1 MALIQWWMLPVVALV
16 LGVVFWLLLRHRRRR
31 PAAVPVAHTERL
43 TALPGYTAALRRYRV
58 TLAAA
63 LALVLGLVVALGVAA
78 ARLTSV
84 SALDPQKKNRDI
96 ILCMD
101 VSGSMLSFN
110 AEVVDVFERLARGFD
125 GERIGMVIFN
135 SSAVQVFPLTDDYE
149 FVAEQ
154 LATAGKAFDFSSSD
168 IEFFAG
174 TFTGTGS
181 SLIGDGLATCVN
193 SFDQKGRP
201 RTRSV
206 VLSTDNRLAGR
217 PLYTLTESAELARR
231 DGIRVYGL
239 NPAEIGSG
247 GGRDRASATMQ
258 QAVESTDGDYY
269 AIDDAGTGGDAV
281 EQIIA
286 RVQSREATALTA
298 APQAATGDRPNGLLV
313 AALLG
318 VVLLLPVAWRL
329 RR

>member
-43 TALPGYTAALRRYRV
+43 TALPGYTAALRRYR
-58 TLAAA
+58 TSLAAA

>member
-1 MALIQWWMLPVVALV
+1 MALIQWWMLPIVAVV
-16 LGVVFWLLLRHRRRR
+16 LGVVLWLLLRHRRRR
-31 PAAVPVAHTERL
+31 AAAVPVAHSERL
-43 TALPGYTAALRRYRV
+43 TALPGYAAALRRYRI

-63 LALVLGLVVALGVAA
+63 LALVLGLVVALAVAA
-78 ARLTSV
+78 ARPTSI
-84 SALDPQKKNRDI
+84 SALDPQKRNRDI

-110 AEVVDVFERLARGFD
+110 AEVVDVFERLARGFN

-154 LATAGKAFDFSSSD
+154 LATAGRAFDFSSSD

-193 SFDQKGRP
+193 SFDQKGQP
-201 RTRSV
+201 RTRSI

-217 PLYTLTESAELARR
+217 PLYTITEAAGLAGR

-239 NPAEIGSG
+239 NPAQFGVGS
-247 GGRDRASATMQ
+247 GRDRAGAQMQ
-258 QAVESTDGDYY
+258 QAVESTNGDYY
-269 AIDDAGTGGDAV
+269 AIDDSGAV
-281 EQIIA
+281 AQIIT
-286 RVQSREATALTA
+286 RVQSREATALTS
-298 APQAATGDRPNGLLV
+298 APRAVVGDRPNGVLV
-313 AALLG
+313 AALIG
-318 VVLLLPVAWRL
+318 VALLLPLAWRL

>member
-1 MALIQWWMLPVVALV
+1 MALIQWWMLFLVPVV
-16 LGVVFWLLLRHRRRR
+16 LGVVVWLLARHRRRR
-31 PAAVPVAHTERL
+31 AAAVPVAHSERL
-43 TALPGYTAALRRYRV
+43 TALPGWAAALRRYRI
-58 TLAAA
+58 TLAAG
-63 LALVLGLVVALGVAA
+63 LALVLGLIVVLGVAA
-78 ARLTSV
+78 ARPAST

-110 AEVVDVFERLARGFD
+110 AEVVDVFERLARGFN

-135 SSAVQVFPLTDDYE
+135 SSAVQVFPLTDDYD

-174 TFTGTGS
+174 TFTGSGS

-193 SFDQKGRP
+193 SFDQKGQP
-201 RTRSV
+201 RTRSI

-217 PLYTLTESAELARR
+217 PLYTITEAATLAKQA
-231 DGIRVYGL
+231 GIRVYGL
-239 NPAEIGSG
+239 NPAQFGLG
-247 GGRDRASATMQ
+247 TARDRASAQMQ
-258 QAVESTDGDYY
+258 QAIESTDGDYY
-269 AIDDAGTGGDAV
+269 AIDDADAV
-281 EQIIA
+281 AQIIA
-286 RVQSREATALTA
+286 RVQSREATALVA
-298 APQAATGDRPNGLLV
+298 APRASTGDRPNGVLV
-313 AALLG
+313 AALIG
-318 VVLLLPVAWRL
+318 VALLLPAAWRL

>member
-1 MALIQWWMLPVVALV
+1 MALIQWWMLPVVAVV
-16 LGVVFWLLLRHRRRR
+16 LGVVVWLLLRHRRRR
-31 PAAVPVAHTERL
+31 GAAVPVAHTERL
-43 TALPGYTAALRRYRV
+43 TALPGYAAALRRYRV

-63 LALVLGLVVALGVAA
+63 IALVLGLVVALGVAA
-78 ARLTSV
+78 ARPTST

-110 AEVVDVFERLARGFD
+110 AEVVDVFERLARGFN

-193 SFDQKGRP
+193 SFDQKGQP
-201 RTRSV
+201 RTRSI

-217 PLYTLTESAELARR
+217 PLYTTAEAADLATK

-239 NPAEIGSG
+239 NPAQFGLGS
-247 GGRDRASATMQ
+247 GRDRASAQMQ

-269 AIDDAGTGGDAV
+269 AIDDADAV

-286 RVQSREATALTA
+286 RVQSREATALTS
-298 APQAATGDRPNGLLV
+298 APQATAGDRPNGVLV

-318 VVLLLPVAWRL
+318 VVLLLPLAWRL

>member
-1 MALIQWWMLPVVALV
+1 MLLLIAVA
-16 LGVVFWLLLRHRRRR
+16 LGVVVWLLLRHRRRR
-31 PAAVPVAHTERL
+31 AAAVPVAHSERL
-43 TALPGYTAALRRYRV
+43 TALPGYAAALRRYRL
-58 TLAAA
+58 TLALA
-63 LALVLGLVVALGVAA
+63 LALVLGLVVALGIAA
-78 ARLTSV
+78 ARPAST

-110 AEVVDVFERLARGFD
+110 AEVVDVFERLARGFN

-135 SSAVQVFPLTDDYE
+135 SSAVQVFPLTDDYD

-174 TFTGTGS
+174 TFTGSGS

-193 SFDQKGRP
+193 SFDQKGQP
-201 RTRSV
+201 RTRSII
-206 VLSTDNRLAGR
+206 LSTDNRLAGR
-217 PLYTLTESAELARR
+217 PLYTTLEAAGLAA
-231 DGIRVYGL
+231 DAGIRVYGL
-239 NPAEIGSG
+239 NPAQSGLG
-247 GGRDRASATMQ
+247 GGRDRSSAQMQ

-269 AIDDAGTGGDAV
+269 AIDDSGTGGDAV
-281 EQIIA
+281 EQIID
-286 RVQSREATALTA
+286 RVQSREATTLAA
-298 APQAATGDRPNGLLV
+298 APQAATGDRPGGVLV

-318 VVLLLPVAWRL
+318 VALLLPLAWRL